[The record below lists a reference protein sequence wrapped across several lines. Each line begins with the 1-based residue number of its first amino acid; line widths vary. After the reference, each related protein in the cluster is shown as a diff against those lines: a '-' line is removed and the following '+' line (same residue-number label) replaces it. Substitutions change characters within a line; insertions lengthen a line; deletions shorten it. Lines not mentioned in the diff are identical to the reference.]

1 MRSRLQFPKRIQG
14 GRLKVATVA
23 AVEEEEEPTITKAEV
38 ERVKSKVQASVR
50 SRLRFSSRKVE
61 TQLTD
66 TEESVEEDEKRQ
78 PSSVLRRIQ
87 IAGSKATENEDELDK
102 VPAIRLLKPP
112 SARLVED
119 DQGDVNAPIKLRR
132 IQLPGAEREETKEA
146 VEQVEEVVISDL
158 KKVEEKVTRPQLLK
172 RINISSGQR
181 DDKRRI
187 QLLRINKPEGNSFN

>member
-1 MRSRLQFPKRIQG
+1 M
-14 GRLKVATVA
+14 KVATVA
-23 AVEEEEEPTITKAEV
+23 AVEEEEPTITKAEV
-38 ERVKSKVQASVR
+38 ERVKIKVQASVR
-50 SRLRFSSRKVE
+50 SRIRFPSRKVE
-61 TQLTD
+61 TQLND
-66 TEESVEEDEKRQ
+66 TEESVDEDEKTEKRQ
-78 PSSVLRRIQ
+78 PSSVLQRIQ

-158 KKVEEKVTRPQLLK
+158 KTVEDKVTRPPLLK